1 VMVMGMR
8 WNRMEKRVDRRYDI
22 PVRALLSFSNAPT
35 LDLKT
40 ANISAGGAFFRTDR
54 TSPEGTEVLMTLY
67 KEQLPDENNPEGHGL
82 FPPICETEAIS
93 SQSMSIVKLKARIV
107 RSYKDGMAISFD
119 RYCCNE

>member
-1 VMVMGMR
+1 
-8 WNRMEKRVDRRYDI
+8 MEKRVDRRFDI
-22 PVRALLSFSNAPT
+22 PLRALLSLSNAPT

-54 TSPEGTEVLMTLY
+54 ASPEGTEVLLTLF
-67 KEQLPDENNPEGHGL
+67 KEELPEENNPEGPGVS
-82 FPPICETEAIS
+82 PTVCETEAIS

-119 RYCCNE
+119 RYCRNE